1 MWEGCSKDQELQ
13 TEMWSPLDLKPQCE
27 TVRRPDQKIGEAR
40 WCLMTYKVHEEL
52 VMSLITVW
60 HDRAGRGRKRRG
72 DAMKARILWCFLNDM
87 KKRLDELWDSNFRCW
102 SEIMLRFCADDQSW
116 LTSLEKL
123 WGLSTRTSAYQD
135 WDGGNL
141 KKSDQ
146 WRRSRWTQI
155 HSWVYSS
162 ARRLL

>member
-1 MWEGCSKDQELQ
+1 MRKAALRIRSYRLKV
-13 TEMWSPLDLKPQCE
+13 WSPLDLKPQCE

-60 HDRAGRGRKRRG
+60 HDRAGRWRKRRG

-87 KKRLDELWDSNFRCW
+87 KKDWMSFEMWDFRRW

-141 KKSDQ
+141 QADPDHRHRGQRSLSQ
-146 WRRSRWTQI
+146 SFRRPKE
-155 HSWVYSS
+155 
-162 ARRLL
+162 